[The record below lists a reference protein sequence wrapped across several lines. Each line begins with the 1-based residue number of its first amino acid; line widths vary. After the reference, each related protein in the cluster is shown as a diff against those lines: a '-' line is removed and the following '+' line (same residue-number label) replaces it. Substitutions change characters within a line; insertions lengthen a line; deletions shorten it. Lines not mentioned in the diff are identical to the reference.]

1 MADGVYQ
8 LPAAALAQAGKH
20 PLTLTIQAG
29 EIVDLLS
36 ATLEVGEVPAAAS
49 AKETTERPWWLF
61 AGISLLLLCGG
72 LVARRLRRQ
81 AKKGPFTMSDYRNS
95 GRHALVLLLA
105 GVLTVQVW
113 AHGGEDHGDE
123 KKPAPAPLAVATV
136 NTVNAQGQVT
146 FIEPALRLPDGSVF
160 VPKSAQRQLAL
171 RTQAALK
178 GEFPRTVEL
187 NGRVVGDPNA
197 GGRVQTF
204 QSGRIEAGPKGLAV
218 LGQRVGKG
226 TGARLAAAGVQ
237 RHRTRFAA
245 VGAGRTRGAGNRPRT
260 PCRTPQATGRQCS
273 AEGYRAGTDRTRRLQ
288 KRKAAVGGSLGRE
301 ALVAPVSGVVSAAN
315 AVVGQVVDAREVV
328 FEVIDPQRLA
338 VEALAYDPLLL
349 AGLARASAPVAGGV
363 LDLAF
368 VGIGRSLKE
377 QAMPVLFRVE
387 LPKTGE
393 LPALAVGQTL
403 KVLAQT
409 SERQSGVA
417 VPLVAVVR
425 NAANESVVWVHE
437 SAERFVSRKVRI
449 APLDGHS
456 VAVTDGLSGG
466 ERVVVHGAASLS
478 QIR

>member
-1 MADGVYQ
+1 
-8 LPAAALAQAGKH
+8 
-20 PLTLTIQAG
+20 
-29 EIVDLLS
+29 
-36 ATLEVGEVPAAAS
+36 
-49 AKETTERPWWLF
+49 
-61 AGISLLLLCGG
+61 
-72 LVARRLRRQ
+72 
-81 AKKGPFTMSDYRNS
+81 MSDYPTS
-95 GRHALVLLLA
+95 GRHALVLLLV
-105 GVLTVQVW
+105 GVLTVQQVW
-113 AHGGEDHGDE
+113 AHAGEDHGDE
-123 KKPAPAPLAVATV
+123 KKSTPAPAAVAAV
-136 NTVNAQGQVT
+136 NAVDAQGQVT
-146 FIEPALRLPDGSVF
+146 FVEPALRLPDGSVF

-171 RTQAALK
+171 RTQVART

-226 TGARLAAAGVQ
+226 QVLAWLQPASSAIERGSQQAALAKLSAQETILERRVARLRQLEGSVPQKDVEQAQIELAA
-237 RHRTRFAA
+237 FK
-245 VGAGRTRGAGNRPRT
+245 
-260 PCRTPQATGRQCS
+260 
-273 AEGYRAGTDRTRRLQ
+273 
-288 KRKAAVGGSLGRE
+288 KRKAAVSGSLGRE

-349 AGLARASAPVAGGV
+349 AGLAGARAPVAGGV
-363 LDLAF
+363 VDLAF
-368 VGIGRSLKE
+368 VGIGRSLRE

-387 LPKTGE
+387 LPKSGE

-409 SERQSGVA
+409 RERQSGVA
-417 VPLVAVVR
+417 VPVGAVVR
-425 NAANESVVWVHE
+425 NAANESVVWLHT

-449 APLDGHS
+449 VPVDGHT
-456 VAVTDGLSGG
+456 VAVTEGLSGG
-466 ERVVVHGAASLS
+466 ERVVVQGAASLP

>member
-1 MADGVYQ
+1 
-8 LPAAALAQAGKH
+8 
-20 PLTLTIQAG
+20 
-29 EIVDLLS
+29 
-36 ATLEVGEVPAAAS
+36 
-49 AKETTERPWWLF
+49 
-61 AGISLLLLCGG
+61 
-72 LVARRLRRQ
+72 
-81 AKKGPFTMSDYRNS
+81 MSDYRTS
-95 GRHALVLLLA
+95 GRHALALLLA
-105 GVLTVQVW
+105 GVLTVQQVW
-113 AHGGEDHGDE
+113 AHGGEEHDDE
-123 KKPAPAPLAVATV
+123 KKSTSAPVAVAAV
-136 NTVNAQGQVT
+136 SVVKAVNAQGQVT
-146 FIEPALRLPDGSVF
+146 FVEPALRLPDGSVF

-171 RTQAALK
+171 RTLAVRK
-178 GEFPRTVEL
+178 GEFPRTIEL

-226 TGARLAAAGVQ
+226 QVLAWLQPASNAIERGSQQAALAELAAQETILERRVARLRQLEGSVPQKDVEQAQIELAA
-237 RHRTRFAA
+237 FK
-245 VGAGRTRGAGNRPRT
+245 
-260 PCRTPQATGRQCS
+260 
-273 AEGYRAGTDRTRRLQ
+273 
-288 KRKAAVGGSLGRE
+288 KRKGALGGSLGRE

-349 AGLARASAPVAGGV
+349 AGLAGASAPVAGGV
-363 LDLAF
+363 IDLAF
-368 VGIGRSLKE
+368 VGIGRTLKE

-409 SERQSGVA
+409 RERQSGVA
-417 VPLVAVVR
+417 VPVGAVVR
-425 NAANESVVWVHE
+425 NAANETVVWLHT

-449 APLDGHS
+449 APLDGHT
-456 VAVTDGLSGG
+456 VAVTQGLSGG
-466 ERVVVHGAASLS
+466 ERVVVQGAASLS